1 MNIKVAAF
9 TVSENTMNMCQLNGV
24 PCKKTCLEVWSPGKT
39 YTSLLSYRDKN
50 MKILYGANSVNEL
63 SKFPEDEQ

>member
-9 TVSENTMNMCQLNGV
+9 TVSEKTINMCQLNGV
-24 PCKKTCLEVWSPGKT
+24 PRTKTCLEVWRQGKT
-39 YTSLLSYRDKN
+39 NTSLLSYRDKN
-50 MKILYGANSVNEL
+50 VKILIGANSVNEL